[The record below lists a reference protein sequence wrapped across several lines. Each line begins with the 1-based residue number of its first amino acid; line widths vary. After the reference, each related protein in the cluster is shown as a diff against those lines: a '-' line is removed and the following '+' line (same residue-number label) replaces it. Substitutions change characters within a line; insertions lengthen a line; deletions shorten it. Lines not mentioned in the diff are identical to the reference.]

1 VKCPTCSGRFAE
13 RFEELDS
20 LGNWLQVLRCINGH
34 RFDRLKPLP
43 ALRVAPL
50 TAPVVAPVY
59 VRQQKKRAECL
70 GCGREMAIQS
80 RGLCGRCLYHEVKAE
95 KESVS
100 MGRKQIRKSA
110 VCRGCEVEKTI
121 MGKGLCGSCYSR
133 ERSAEKRAA
142 KASAQPL
149 VQPPAMSTGEGD
161 RIAQPEPSKDGRVIL
176 EAPGR
181 SAVIA
186 KRLARLIA
194 VDLPPSSSPPLD
206 GPAIKA
212 IVSSNKYLREIK
224 PGVLVDVYDVLSAWK
239 VTNPALQHLIK
250 KALQAGERGHK
261 SRLEDLDDV
270 VASAVRAREIGNV

>member
-80 RGLCGRCLYHEVKAE
+80 RGLCGRCLYHEIKAE

-142 KASAQPL
+142 KASARPL
-149 VQPPAMSTGEGD
+149 VQQPKAFAFGGPTSPMADEERMAVADMAPAVAPASTFVADLDCVLFELRSMLLAKNAAYGDSALNPVRVFSQADPVEQLRVRIDDKISRLMRGAACGEDTVGD
-161 RIAQPEPSKDGRVIL
+161 LMGYLVLLKIAE
-176 EAPGR
+176 GR
-181 SAVIA
+181 S
-186 KRLARLIA
+186 
-194 VDLPPSSSPPLD
+194 
-206 GPAIKA
+206 
-212 IVSSNKYLREIK
+212 
-224 PGVLVDVYDVLSAWK
+224 
-239 VTNPALQHLIK
+239 
-250 KALQAGERGHK
+250 
-261 SRLEDLDDV
+261 
-270 VASAVRAREIGNV
+270 

>member
-1 VKCPTCSGRFAE
+1 VKCPTCSERFAE
-13 RFEELDS
+13 QFEELDS

-43 ALRVAPL
+43 VLRVAPL

-80 RGLCGRCLYHEVKAE
+80 RGLCGRCLYHEIKAE

-110 VCRGCEVEKTI
+110 VCRGCEEEKTI

-142 KASAQPL
+142 KASARPL
-149 VQPPAMSTGEGD
+149 AQPPVMSAEERMAVADVTPSVVSVSTFVADLDCVLFELRSMLLAKNAAYGDSALNPVRVFSQADPVEQLRVRIDDKISRLMRGAACGEDTVGD
-161 RIAQPEPSKDGRVIL
+161 LMGYLVLLKIAE
-176 EAPGR
+176 GR
-181 SAVIA
+181 S
-186 KRLARLIA
+186 
-194 VDLPPSSSPPLD
+194 
-206 GPAIKA
+206 
-212 IVSSNKYLREIK
+212 
-224 PGVLVDVYDVLSAWK
+224 
-239 VTNPALQHLIK
+239 
-250 KALQAGERGHK
+250 
-261 SRLEDLDDV
+261 
-270 VASAVRAREIGNV
+270 